1 MDVYGNE
8 SILYMKYT
16 ISSRLPHLFIIL
28 SIVFLLT
35 SCHVVRYEMEFPD
48 YDQPVYKVERKRS
61 AFPPDSVWRDLTFC
75 KVYGKYRPWFTKG
88 FSIYQGDTLFHNNDM
103 DAAIVIID
111 TSEAAWKH
119 VTIDTAVDVCR
130 CQLKE
135 IKRNR

>member
-1 MDVYGNE
+1 LDVYGNE
-8 SILYMKYT
+8 SILYMKHT
-16 ISSRLPHLFIIL
+16 ILSRLPHLFIIL

-35 SCHVVRYEMEFPD
+35 SCHVVKYELPLD
-48 YDQPVYKVERKRS
+48 DQAILEVKRKRS
-61 AFPPDSVWRDLTFC
+61 VFPPDSVWRDLTFC

-111 TSEAAWKH
+111 TTEAAWKH
-119 VTIDTAVDVCR
+119 LTIDTAVDVCK